1 MSPKA
6 AIPETATSRRDLS
19 NVGSPR
25 ANFSCL
31 FQKLWYLPHHMD
43 VTSIQEN
50 RSPEIIAVNES
61 VRIFKI
67 ENREKIKSMSYF

>member
-6 AIPETATSRRDLS
+6 AIPETATSRRDL
-19 NVGSPR
+19 PR